1 MLFFLLL
8 VMELIHW
15 NSMLRCKLG
24 VNFSLNFNYRVIV
37 KIDNCL
43 MDWLHELYFKL
54 SGVARV

>member
-24 VNFSLNFNYRVIV
+24 VNFNCRVFV
-37 KIDNCL
+37 KIDNCQ
-43 MDWLHELYFKL
+43 MHWLHELCAKL